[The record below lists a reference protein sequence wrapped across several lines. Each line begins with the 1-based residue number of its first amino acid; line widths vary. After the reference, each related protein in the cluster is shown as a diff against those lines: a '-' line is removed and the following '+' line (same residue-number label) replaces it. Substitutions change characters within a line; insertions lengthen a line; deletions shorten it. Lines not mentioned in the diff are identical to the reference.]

1 VNINKFGLVL
11 KRNNMKISKR
21 KIWEND
27 TEYIST
33 IFTIEKE
40 RDILNLQSSYTKKN
54 GKVNRNASM

>member
-1 VNINKFGLVL
+1 
-11 KRNNMKISKR
+11 MKISKR